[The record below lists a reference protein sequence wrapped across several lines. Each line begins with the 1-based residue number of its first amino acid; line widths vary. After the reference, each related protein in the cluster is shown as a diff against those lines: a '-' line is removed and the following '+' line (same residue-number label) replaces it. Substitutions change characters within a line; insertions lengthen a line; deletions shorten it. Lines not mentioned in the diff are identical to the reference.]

1 MTAIW
6 PGLEL
11 CLWASLVAQM
21 VKNLPAIREILV
33 WSLGWEDLLEK
44 GTATHSGIVAWKI
57 PWTEEPGGLQSMG
70 LQRIG
75 HDWVP
80 RPTLLLTFTFSGTSL
95 PVQWLRLCTAHAGGV
110 GLIPC
115 QGTKI
120 PHTAWWK
127 KTNKKRIISLAL
139 LIPSIVPLYLSSSP
153 HCPYTKSISLS
164 FWLYCDS
171 EL

>member
-44 GTATHSGIVAWKI
+44 GMATHSGIVAWKI

-127 KTNKKRIISLAL
+127 KTNKQKKNYITST
-139 LIPSIVPLYLSSSP
+139 SDSQYSSP
-153 HCPYTKSISLS
+153 LPLFLPSLPIYQEYISFFLVIL
-164 FWLYCDS
+164 W
-171 EL
+171 